1 MIKKVFATVV
11 VLLVLGM
18 GVGAYFYNRLFMPN
32 VEIKGAD
39 KTYVYIRAEADF
51 AEVVDSLKPFL
62 ENISSFKQ
70 VAELKKYPKL
80 IKPGK
85 YEIQNNWSNVELVN
99 HLRSGNQAEIK
110 LVFNYANSVEEV
122 AGKVS
127 RQISADSLDI
137 LNYVYSDEFLKRS
150 KFTKETVPAM
160 FIPNTYHVYWNTSA
174 ESFVNRMLKEYKRFW
189 NKKRLARAKE
199 IKLTPLEVSVLA
211 SIVQKE
217 TAKKDERKT
226 VAGLYMNRLNNNWR
240 LESCPTVLYAIEKES
255 NFTIKRKRLLYDDL
269 EMDTPYNTY
278 KNSGLPPGPIAI
290 PEIDAIDA
298 VLYYEKN
305 SYFYMNASVDKPGY
319 NVFSKSLR
327 QHNIN
332 AKKYQAWLNKQN
344 IKK

>member
-1 MIKKVFATVV
+1 MKKIITVV
-11 VLLVLGM
+11 IVLFALGI
-18 GVGAYFYNRLFMPN
+18 GVGAYFYNRLFMSN
-32 VEIKGAD
+32 VEIKGAE
-39 KTYVYIRAEADF
+39 KAYIYIRSEADF
-51 AEVVDSLKPFL
+51 AEVLDTLKPYL
-62 ENISSFKQ
+62 CDVSSFTQ

-85 YEIQNNWSNVELVN
+85 FEIKNEWSNVELVDY
-99 HLRSGNQAEIK
+99 LRSGNQVEIK
-110 LVFNYANSVEEV
+110 LVFNYANSIEDM

-127 RQISADSLDI
+127 KQISADSLEI
-137 LNYVYSDEFLKRS
+137 LNYVYSDDFLK
-150 KFTKETVPAM
+150 KNNFTKENVPAI

-174 ESFVNRMLKEYKRFW
+174 EDFVNRMFVEYKKFW
-189 NKKRLARAKE
+189 NKERIARAKE
-199 IKLTPLEVSVLA
+199 IKLTPMEVSILA

-217 TAKKDERKT
+217 TAKKSERK
-226 VAGLYMNRLNNNWR
+226 VIAGLYMNRLNNNWR

-255 NFTIKRKRLLYDDL
+255 NFTIKRNRLLYDDL
-269 EMDTPYNTY
+269 QMETPYNTY
-278 KNSGLPPGPIAI
+278 KNSGLPPGPISI
-290 PEIDAIDA
+290 PEMDAIDA
-298 VLYYEKN
+298 VLHYQKN